1 MLYYDC
7 QDSGTIVF
15 EIENSV
21 IVVVLIFL
29 KHRGLCG
36 KLADSNFF
44 LHRGFNI
51 VHGFSCTR
59 NAVCVHVIC
68 TNVTVNTICEGLY
81 VSHKMFLKV
90 A

>member
-1 MLYYDC
+1 MLYYGC

-36 KLADSNFF
+36 RLADSNFF
-44 LHRGFNI
+44 YTEDSI
-51 VHGFSCTR
+51 SCTDFR
-59 NAVCVHVIC
+59 VRVTPFAC
-68 TNVTVNTICEGLY
+68 TLFART
-81 VSHKMFLKV
+81 
-90 A
+90 